1 MRDHVNFIIASIL
14 PENVET
20 MLNIRKAIRLETRIY
35 MFLNSVIQLTVSQKR
50 LINHFAVF

>member
-20 MLNIRKAIRLETRIY
+20 MLNIRKAIRLQTRTQNIY
-35 MFLNSVIQLTVSQKR
+35 VFKLSYP
-50 LINHFAVF
+50 INRFTKEIN